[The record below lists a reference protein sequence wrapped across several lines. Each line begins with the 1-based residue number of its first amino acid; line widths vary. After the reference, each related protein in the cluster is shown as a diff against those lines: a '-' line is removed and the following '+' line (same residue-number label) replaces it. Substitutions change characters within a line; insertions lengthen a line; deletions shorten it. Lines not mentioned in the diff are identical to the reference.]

1 MTPDLDLIKQAEQ
14 GPGGSATRKVT
25 APHTPTPRS
34 PASSAGRR
42 PKWGVA
48 AQLHRRGDPHRLLF
62 ASINEACK
70 ILEEGKAYRASG
82 IDVMWL
88 NSFGFPRYRGGLMY
102 WPTASALPRSSGRSP
117 LGTSGTA
124 NAGAAPL
131 LCLLAETGTPFR
143 EAKPGRAMS
152 AALEGSA
159 ADRSRCPAGS
169 PRQAGSTGYVH
180 GSYEKLMQ
188 G

>member
-1 MTPDLDLIKQAEQ
+1 
-14 GPGGSATRKVT
+14 
-25 APHTPTPRS
+25 
-34 PASSAGRR
+34 
-42 PKWGVA
+42 
-48 AQLHRRGDPHRLLF
+48 LF

-124 NAGAAPL
+124 NAGSATL
-131 LCLLAETGTPFR
+131 LCRLAETGTPFR